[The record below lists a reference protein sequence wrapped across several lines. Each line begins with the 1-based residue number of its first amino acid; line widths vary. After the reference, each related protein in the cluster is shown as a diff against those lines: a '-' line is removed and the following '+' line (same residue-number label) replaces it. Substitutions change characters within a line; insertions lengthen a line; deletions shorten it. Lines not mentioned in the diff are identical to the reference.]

1 MQIQI
6 NLNALD
12 KVQDLTLPEYLVLC
26 ILYEI
31 PELELRDADTRFI
44 VLELENKGFLRM
56 INNVAVLDGKAVQ
69 LFENSMTIKAK
80 EILDYMNELKKD
92 LGISSRPFSYRTH
105 SRELIARLS
114 EGVDVE
120 LIKDMLQYKYNVWKN
135 TEWQMY
141 LRPSTLF
148 NKTKFYNYLEE
159 LEQRGNRVNNSTY
172 QMV

>member
-6 NLNALD
+6 NLKVLD

-31 PELELRDADTRFI
+31 PELELKDSDTRFI
-44 VLELENKGFLRM
+44 VINLEDKGYLRM
-56 INNVAVLDGKAVQ
+56 INNVAVLDGKAIQ
-69 LFENSMTIKAK
+69 LFENSITIKAK
-80 EILDYMNELKKD
+80 EVLDYMNNLKKD

-114 EGVDVE
+114 EGIDPE
-120 LIKDMLQYKYNVWKN
+120 LIKDMLEYKYNVWKN

-148 NKTKFYNYLEE
+148 NKTKFYNYIEE
-159 LEQRGNRVNNSTY
+159 FEQKGNRVNNSTY
-172 QMV
+172 EMV